1 LFRHAF
7 GGFGRITAVTTS
19 VDPRT
24 DLVRRAVDEVQR
36 VIVGQHGMVERLMVA
51 LLARGH
57 CLLEGVPG
65 VAKTLAVRSFAT
77 VCGGSFARLQFTP
90 DLVPSD
96 IVGTRIYRQSTAGFE
111 VELGPVFVQF
121 VLADE
126 VNRAPAKVQS
136 AMLELM
142 AEHQVSIGG
151 VSYPVPRPF
160 TVVATQNPVES
171 EGVFSLPEAQ
181 RDRFLLKV
189 DVGFPTAGEEAQILA
204 RMSVDPPV
212 AEPVLT
218 PDDVLALQ
226 ACADR
231 VFVHPLVADYAV
243 RLVVATRETGPAHLR
258 AVPATSAVAVGASP
272 RATLGLVAG
281 ARALALIR
289 GRDYVLPADLAE
301 LAGDVIGHRLLLGF
315 DALADGVDPRAVVAD
330 VVAGVPPPRPVWPA
344 GAGGSAPARGSEP
357 ADAPAGARPAG
368 GGDPVISPQS
378 ELRWEDGPD
387 VEPTGRGR

>member
-357 ADAPAGARPAG
+357 ADAPAGARRAG

-387 VEPTGRGR
+387 AEPMGRGR